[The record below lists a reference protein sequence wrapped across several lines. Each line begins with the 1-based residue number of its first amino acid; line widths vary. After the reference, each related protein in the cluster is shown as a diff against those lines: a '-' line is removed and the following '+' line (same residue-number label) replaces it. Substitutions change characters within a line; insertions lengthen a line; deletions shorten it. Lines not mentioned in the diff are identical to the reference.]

1 VTDPHGGRSWPSP
14 PSAGRPPPARHIG
27 RPPRWAAVGLPVVL
41 AALIAVVLAAYLVVD
56 GRESDGTVPIATGAP
71 GSAVPSALAGE
82 WSGDGSLTECA
93 GFDKGC
99 PEVRTVTLTID
110 CSDAPCTV
118 TPFDPSY
125 GRPSLRFED
134 GSYLAA
140 GPVPAAVAPTC
151 GGAPTS
157 SALWRLRLTV
167 ENGRLRGSYAE
178 STVQG
183 FDCGATHLGWEVTF
197 DRR

>member
-1 VTDPHGGRSWPSP
+1 V
-14 PSAGRPPPARHIG
+14 
-27 RPPRWAAVGLPVVL
+27 PVVL
-41 AALIAVVLAAYLVVD
+41 VAVIAVVLAAYLVVD
-56 GRESDGTVPIATGAP
+56 GRGSDSTRPIATGAP
-71 GSAVPSALAGE
+71 GSAVPPSALEGT
-82 WSGDGSLTECA
+82 WSGDGSLTDCA

-110 CSDAPCTV
+110 CSDEPCTV

-125 GRPSLRFED
+125 GRPSLRFAD

-140 GPVPAAVAPTC
+140 GPVPANVAPGC
-151 GGAPTS
+151 GGVPTS

-167 ENGRLRGSYAE
+167 DGGRLQGSYAE

-183 FDCGATHLGWEVTF
+183 FDCGATHVRWEVTF
-197 DRR
+197 ARG